1 MKSYEERSKKIIQVT
16 RVGIYW
22 NLMLTI
28 AKFAAGYWGRSYAL
42 IADAIHSLTDF
53 ISDFAVLIGIKVASK
68 PSDENH
74 HYGHGKFE
82 TLATIAITFT
92 LFFAGM
98 NMLWQGS
105 KDIYGNFFGSIPPS
119 PKVFTIVI
127 VIASIIVKE
136 ALYRYTLQK
145 GTLYNSK
152 AVITNAW
159 HHRTDAFSSVAVLI
173 GISGA
178 IFLGKSWRVL
188 DPIAAAVI
196 SLYILKFA
204 FDTFK
209 DAIDE
214 LLEASLDESINE
226 EILQTVSA
234 VNGVYN
240 PHNMRTRK
248 IGNHYAINLHIKVD
262 PDLNIVKAHDI
273 ATEVE
278 TTLREKY
285 GEEAFL
291 SIHIEPC
298 KPENINPSQSK

>member
-1 MKSYEERSKKIIQVT
+1 MNSYAERSRRIIQVT
-16 RVGIYW
+16 RIGIYW

-28 AKFAAGYWGRSYAL
+28 AKFAAGYWGRSNAL

-53 ISDFAVLIGIKVASK
+53 ISDFAVLIGIKVAAK

-92 LFFAGM
+92 LFFAGV

-105 KDIYGNFFGSIPPS
+105 KDIYGNFFGSIPPP

-127 VIASIIVKE
+127 VIASIIIKE

-145 GTLYNSK
+145 GTLFNSK

-159 HHRTDAFSSVAVLI
+159 HHRTDAFSSIAVLI

-196 SLYILKFA
+196 SLYILNFA

-214 LLEASLDESINE
+214 LLEASLDETLNQ
-226 EILQTVSA
+226 EILQIVSA
-234 VNGVYN
+234 VSGVFN

-248 IGNHYAINLHIKVD
+248 IGNHYAITLHIKVERN
-262 PDLNIVKAHDI
+262 LNIVTAHDI

-278 TTLREKY
+278 NKLREKY
-285 GEEAFL
+285 GEETFL

-298 KPENINPSQSK
+298 KQEKIDPS